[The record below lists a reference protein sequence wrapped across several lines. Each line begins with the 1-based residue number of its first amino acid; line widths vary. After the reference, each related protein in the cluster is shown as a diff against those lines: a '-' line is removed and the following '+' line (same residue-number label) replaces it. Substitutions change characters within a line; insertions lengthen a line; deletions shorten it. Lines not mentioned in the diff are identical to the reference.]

1 MSSTAVDVPIA
12 PPFRPRSTEY
22 LADPYGHLKQ
32 LREQTPIC
40 VDPASGLWFLLR
52 FEDVEEGLTRITRGH
67 DESNPRN
74 AHFPDNPFA
83 ADGPAHTGG
92 RRVIMPTLTNRAVQR
107 FRDRA
112 QQIVDA
118 ALAGKDRG
126 GELRIVEELGFP
138 LPYHLTCSIL
148 GVPEVG
154 NVDELRSWT
163 WKSLELIDA
172 FLTPEQLR
180 DNLEAAGHLKDHL
193 QEVIDWKRSHLE
205 DDLVSAV
212 IVAADAGEVMR
223 PEQVV
228 SYIHTLYLAGMHTT
242 VNQTALSLHALMEY
256 RDQWE
261 MLVERPEL
269 LDNAVEE
276 LLRFES
282 TAQYMRRTGT
292 SDHEI
297 GGFTIPAGQE
307 VVCWI
312 ASANRDEGYW
322 GPTADRLD
330 ISRETARQ
338 HIAFGKGPH
347 VCVGSWLARLELQ
360 VVVGTI
366 AAPVPE
372 DRVGRSEA
380 GVGEQRHPWARGA
393 CPSGP
398 SRWEWPLVTMLDLP
412 NDQLLTTT
420 RIVRKRINVRQPVER
435 RSVEVWLRLAFQAPI
450 ARSARTTARR
460 SITIQTRRGGQ
471 RSCTASGSRIM
482 PVATRP
488 RCGP

>member
-297 GGFTIPAGQE
+297 GGFKIPAGQE

-366 AAPVPE
+366 ARRFPKTELVDQKLVWESNVIRGPE
-372 DRVGRSEA
+372 ELVLQVLPAGSGRS
-380 GVGEQRHPWARGA
+380 
-393 CPSGP
+393 
-398 SRWEWPLVTMLDLP
+398 
-412 NDQLLTTT
+412 
-420 RIVRKRINVRQPVER
+420 
-435 RSVEVWLRLAFQAPI
+435 
-450 ARSARTTARR
+450 
-460 SITIQTRRGGQ
+460 
-471 RSCTASGSRIM
+471 
-482 PVATRP
+482 
-488 RCGP
+488 